1 MRQTANFHKA
11 ELLLPNIRGVRE
23 WLSVFPIPPIP
34 TRSFPFP
41 KFMHLRR
48 DLFPFPYYSGKL
60 IPIPSHSHSRQRSN
74 HLIYESK
81 NFKPHNVYNVF
92 RVHSHQKHHF

>member
-23 WLSVFPIPPIP
+23 WLSVFPIPPIH
-34 TRSFPFP
+34 TRSFLFP
-41 KFMHLRR
+41 KFMHCETYSYSRTIPKNS
-48 DLFPFPYYSGKL
+48 FPFPPFPFPPTVKSL
-60 IPIPSHSHSRQRSN
+60 TNP
-74 HLIYESK
+74 K